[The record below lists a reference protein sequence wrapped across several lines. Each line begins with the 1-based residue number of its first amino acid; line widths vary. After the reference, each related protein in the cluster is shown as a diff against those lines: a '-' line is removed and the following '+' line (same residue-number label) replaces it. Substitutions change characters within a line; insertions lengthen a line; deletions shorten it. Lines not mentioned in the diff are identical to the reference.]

1 MNQMFFSEKTT
12 KLSIQEQK
20 VLELLLKGLAN
31 KQIALELQVCEKTVE
46 KHLTSIYRKF
56 GVTSRTE
63 AILLG
68 TKR

>member
-12 KLSIQEQK
+12 QLSIQEQK

-46 KHLTSIYRKF
+46 KHLTSIYRKI

>member
-46 KHLTSIYRKF
+46 KHLTSIYRKI

>member
-1 MNQMFFSEKTT
+1 MLFSEKTT
-12 KLSIQEQK
+12 QLSIHEQK

-46 KHLTSIYRKF
+46 KHLTSIYRKI

-63 AILLG
+63 AILWG

>member
-1 MNQMFFSEKTT
+1 MFFSEKTT
-12 KLSIQEQK
+12 QLSIQEQK

-46 KHLTSIYRKF
+46 KHLTSIYRKI